1 MKIRFV
7 LLVAA
12 LSFACT
18 SAYAQKYEGVVDKTI
33 AVVGNEAI
41 LLSELEA
48 EIYGLMANGEPV
60 DRHTRC
66 DVLETVLENKLY
78 LMQARIDSLTYSADM
93 VEMSV
98 NQRVDFMLA
107 RLGGQ
112 KELEEYFKRPLY
124 KIKDEW
130 RALYKD
136 LSLVEQMRSQIQSD
150 IPQLTPRD
158 VKDFVDSTPEEDLP
172 IVPDQY
178 QISQIVVYPDKE
190 NAALATKERLLELR
204 ERVMDGESFST
215 LARLYSQD
223 PESARKGGELGMSPK
238 TIFVPEFSDAAM
250 SLKEGQVSQI
260 VETPYGFHLIQ
271 MIEKDGDM
279 FNVRHIL
286 LRPEYTSDDRNK
298 AYAKLDSIKN
308 EVLSGTL
315 TFEMAAK
322 ANSEDIKSRTNGGQM
337 VNETTGSAYFDK
349 DRLNPVDYNA
359 LKDLK
364 VGGISEPFQSVSGE
378 EEADVVYK
386 IIRLDNFIPSH
397 TATFE
402 QDYDLLLTRATEKE
416 ASKAV
421 DDFIK
426 GKIASTYIVI
436 DPMFRECDFEYDGW
450 FKD

>member
-1 MKIRFV
+1 
-7 LLVAA
+7 
-12 LSFACT
+12 
-18 SAYAQKYEGVVDKTI
+18 
-33 AVVGNEAI
+33 
-41 LLSELEA
+41 
-48 EIYGLMANGEPV
+48 
-60 DRHTRC
+60 
-66 DVLETVLENKLY
+66 
-78 LMQARIDSLTYSADM
+78 
-93 VEMSV
+93 
-98 NQRVDFMLA
+98 
-107 RLGGQ
+107 
-112 KELEEYFKRPLY
+112 
-124 KIKDEW
+124 
-130 RALYKD
+130 
-136 LSLVEQMRSQIQSD
+136 
-150 IPQLTPRD
+150 
-158 VKDFVDSTPEEDLP
+158 
-172 IVPDQY
+172 
-178 QISQIVVYPDKE
+178 
-190 NAALATKERLLELR
+190 
-204 ERVMDGESFST
+204 
-215 LARLYSQD
+215 
-223 PESARKGGELGMSPK
+223 MSPK

-250 SLKEGQVSQI
+250 SLREGQVSQI

-322 ANSEDIKSRTNGGQM
+322 ANSDDIKSRTNGGQM
-337 VNETTGSAYFDK
+337 VDETTGSAYFDK
-349 DRLNPVDYNA
+349 DHLNPVDYNA

-421 DDFIK
+421 DNFIK
-426 GKIASTYIVI
+426 DKIASTYIVI